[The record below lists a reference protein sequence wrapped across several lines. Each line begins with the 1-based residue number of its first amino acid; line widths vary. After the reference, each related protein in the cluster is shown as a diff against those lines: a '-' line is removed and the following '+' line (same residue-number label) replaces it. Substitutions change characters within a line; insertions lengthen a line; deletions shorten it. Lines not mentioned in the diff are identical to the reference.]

1 MTRRGL
7 VGNAFHAM
15 RVREETTRQRERRER
30 LRRAIERSGMTDSE
44 IARRLRVAR
53 QNVAYWVDGAN
64 WMRPATLDR
73 LAEVLAPRVPGVT
86 ARWIEHGPGLEP
98 AAPPPP
104 GAEAPGGDRTQVPL
118 IDWHTAALWHEGA
131 AATRPGDARATVA
144 TARRV
149 GPDAFALRMTD
160 DSMAPLVP
168 PGAIVVA
175 DPGLGSP
182 ESGDY
187 VVATLE
193 GDDRAMLRRY
203 RERPDGTK
211 VLVPA
216 NDAYPEITMD
226 DGDVF
231 TGIVRVVQPPEIL
244 LK

>member
-1 MTRRGL
+1 VTRRGF
-7 VGNAFHAM
+7 VRNASRVM

-64 WMRPATLDR
+64 WMRAATLDR

-98 AAPPPP
+98 PVPPAP
-104 GAEAPGGDRTQVPL
+104 GTEAPGDRTQVPL
-118 IDWHTAALWHEGA
+118 IDWHAAALWHEGA
-131 AATRPGDARATVA
+131 AATRPGDPRATVG

-149 GPDAFALRMTD
+149 GPDAFAVRMSD

-168 PGAIVVA
+168 PGAVVIA

-187 VVATLE
+187 VVVTLE

-216 NDAYPEITMD
+216 NDAYPEITMGG
-226 DGDVF
+226 GDAF
-231 TGIVRVVQPPEIL
+231 TGVVRVVQPPEIL